1 MSPVKIENIMKTAS
15 GNVTKAR
22 IGKMKVNPTINPI
35 GG

>member
-15 GNVTKAR
+15 GNVTNAT